1 MEDGAW
7 GLKISYGGEF
17 VSKDISS
24 DGKRW
29 DENLNGF
36 TCDWLA
42 LSPKIKMWNCGNGNV
57 LFSSYFVLPG
67 IQNEKRKKEI
77 TPLFGG

>member
-1 MEDGAW
+1 MEDMVPEGW
-7 GLKISYGGEF
+7 KFHTEEF

-57 LFSSYFVLPG
+57 LFSSYFVLHG
-67 IQNEKRKKEI
+67 IQKEKRQKEI